1 MVCLRTK
8 DSPPFQDHATE
19 IEKKRGE
26 AESLQGHLA
35 KLRSLGQAE
44 DLHPLQIKVDDCSQ
58 LFEEASLV
66 VERRKLALTQLAEF
80 LQSHASAS
88 TLLHQVRQTVETTKS
103 MSKKQSESLK
113 KDLDDAIRD
122 VKALEPSAISLDG
135 ILTKAQYHL
144 KGGSPEQRTSC
155 RATTDQLTLEV
166 ERIQNLLGTKQ
177 SEADALAILKKAF
190 QDQKEELLRSIE
202 DIEER
207 TDRERLK
214 ELTRQALQHR
224 SETWQT
230 PVSSAFSLLGNS
242 CSYQELIVPY
252 VGNCLF
258 LLSLSVSPCQPFLPH
273 TSLLPLKVN
282 VTLGN

>member
-1 MVCLRTK
+1 MVACLRTK
-8 DSPPFQDHATE
+8 DSPPFQDHAAE

-35 KLRSLGQAE
+35 KLRSLGRAE
-44 DLHPLQIKVDDCSQ
+44 DLHPLQIKVDDCFQ
-58 LFEEASLV
+58 LFEEANQV
-66 VERRKLALTQLAEF
+66 VERRKLALTELAEF

-88 TLLHQVRQTVETTKS
+88 TRLHQLRQTVEATKS

-113 KDLDDAIRD
+113 KDLDDAIQD
-122 VKALEPSAISLDG
+122 VKALEPSAVCLDG
-135 ILTKAQYHL
+135 VLTKAQYHL

-155 RATTDQLTLEV
+155 RATTDQLSSEV

-177 SEADALAILKKAF
+177 SEADALAVLKKAF

-214 ELTRQALQHR
+214 EPTRQALQHR
-224 SETWQT
+224 SGTWQT
-230 PVSSAFSLLGNS
+230 PVSSAFCLLGNS
-242 CSYQELIVPY
+242 FSYQELIVPY

-258 LLSLSVSPCQPFLPH
+258 LLSLSVFLCQPC
-273 TSLLPLKVN
+273 PLQLSP
-282 VTLGN
+282 TPRYFP